1 MAQPDNIDAVQDR
14 CFRNHMPLRRSIG
27 PLTADCVDPAF
38 EAVHDGGRK
47 AHPRNADP
55 NGANAHRLQV
65 ARRDPAARHA
75 GELVERAI
83 LGEVARERA
92 VNDRDGLFGRH
103 RDERNP
109 VEVTAGTGGRGL
121 AVILSFP
128 VRAEPATLARA
139 SATRAAHAAP
149 CR

>member
-1 MAQPDNIDAVQDR
+1 MQDR
-14 CFRNHMPLRRSIG
+14 CFRNRIPLRRSIG
-27 PLTADCVDPAF
+27 PLTADCIDPAF

-47 AHPRNADP
+47 VHPRNADP

-92 VNDRDGLFGRH
+92 VNFA
-103 RDERNP
+103 
-109 VEVTAGTGGRGL
+109 TACSAG
-121 AVILSFP
+121 I
-128 VRAEPATLARA
+128 ATSGIPSR
-139 SATRAAHAAP
+139 
-149 CR
+149 